1 MGIAFFFFLV
11 LAFSRFFVVNLK
23 FCLLPETD
31 RNVWGL
37 FLRLSTFVKTY
48 FFSRCFVV
56 LCRCPHWNLE
66 EALVCVHAFC
76 ILAYFWRRE
85 YSFTGLSVLSCLTV
99 ALLQS
104 SPSPSPFVFS
114 SKDIVGILLCSSER
128 VREIGCYWDP
138 RTVICKF
145 TRPDPTAVMRFVLGC
160 KRGNWKQYPVYC
172 VLQHTLMH
180 CCLFA
185 LLRTC
190 VAYLMCRRNTTA
202 NTTYEVLFGNK
213 SGWGGLCP
221 KLDYCATFF
230 ISLCKYFFPL
240 LSFSSHGRVLVVFM
254 NFLLR

>member
-1 MGIAFFFFLV
+1 MGFVPSSQHVREDILLLSLLCGVMQVSPLEPRRSLGMCSCFLYSSILLKEGIFFYGSLCFILPHGGTLAVVAF
-11 LAFSRFFVVNLK
+11 
-23 FCLLPETD
+23 T
-31 RNVWGL
+31 
-37 FLRLSTFVKTY
+37 LS
-48 FFSRCFVV
+48 
-56 LCRCPHWNLE
+56 L
-66 EALVCVHAFC
+66 
-76 ILAYFWRRE
+76 
-85 YSFTGLSVLSCLTV
+85 
-99 ALLQS
+99 
-104 SPSPSPFVFS
+104 VFS

-213 SGWGGLCP
+213 SG
-221 KLDYCATFF
+221 
-230 ISLCKYFFPL
+230 
-240 LSFSSHGRVLVVFM
+240 
-254 NFLLR
+254 